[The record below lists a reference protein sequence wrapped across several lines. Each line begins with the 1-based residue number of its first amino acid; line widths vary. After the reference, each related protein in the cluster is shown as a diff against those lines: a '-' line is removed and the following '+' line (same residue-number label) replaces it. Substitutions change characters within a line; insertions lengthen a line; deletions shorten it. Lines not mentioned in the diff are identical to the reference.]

1 MFESTGLLLL
11 WIAATWAVASLVIGI
26 HDALK
31 NTNDELAKKL
41 RQHLNDIIHR
51 VRVEKQSDTY
61 YWYDM
66 DNNEFLAQGASD
78 EEIIA
83 NLKSRF
89 PNHMFFLP
97 TNHLISAKTEWQP
110 KQVGK

>member
-11 WIAATWAVASLVIGI
+11 WIATTWAVASLVIGI
-26 HDALK
+26 HDTLK
-31 NTNDELAKKL
+31 NTNDELAKQL
-41 RQHLNDIIHR
+41 RQHLNNIIHR

-89 PNHMFFLP
+89 PTHMFFLP
-97 TNHLISAKTEWQP
+97 TNHLVSAKTEWLP
-110 KQVGK
+110 KLLDK